1 MNTTELQ
8 NRVNKFIDDLCKK
21 EEFSH
26 LAIQVEISKNESK
39 SGEKVA
45 IDSNAVLS
53 IAKSIVADTII
64 SNFINE
70 LLNEDNTD
78 EHYVINITYTIIQ
91 ESKKETQFQS
101 GKPKYKLA
109 DVILPK
115 PKKDEINRAL
125 AMITQHE
132 KIYKEWGFE
141 EIDPSSKTI
150 LCFYGEPGTGKT
162 MCAHGIAEHLNRPIL
177 IASYAD
183 IQSEYVGVGPKNLK
197 AIFKQAE
204 EDNAILFFDE
214 ADSFLRKRTSDT
226 RDSAAMHYNSM
237 TNEMMKHLEDFNGV
251 VIFAT
256 NLTENTDKAFK
267 TRITASI
274 EFPVPDV
281 EIRALLIKGMIPSKV
296 PLSKP
301 FTNEDYFNIAS
312 KCDGFVGRDIRN
324 AVKAILAEGAM
335 KGVSELTL
343 KDFEDGFEKYKENK
357 NKLEEDIQGESS
369 DHSIY
374 EQIEWNSATSIVMA
388 LCSYMAWYDGAETE
402 EETEKLK
409 QIAKLLNRDKL
420 VITKLSD
427 LPNLEEL
434 CESIKKKKHQIESL
448 KYCASI
454 LSVSGDEEK
463 NIEMLR
469 KACAIFNL
477 DNTVFDEIT
486 KYYSIEKQRNLIS
499 IEFDKLLNAKD

>member
-8 NRVNKFIDDLCKK
+8 NRVNTFIDDLCKK

-26 LAIQVEISKNESK
+26 LAIQVQVSKKESK

-45 IDSNAVLS
+45 IESNAVLS
-53 IAKSIVADTII
+53 IAKSVVADTLI

-70 LLNEDNTD
+70 LLNEDNSD
-78 EHYVINITYTIIQ
+78 EHYVINITYAIIQ
-91 ESKKETQFQS
+91 KNQKETQFQS
-101 GKPKYKLA
+101 EKPKYKLA

-115 PKKDEINRAL
+115 PKKEEINKAL
-125 AMITQHE
+125 AMITHYE

-162 MCAHGIAEHLNRPIL
+162 MCAHGIAEYLNRPIL

-281 EIRALLIKGMIPSKV
+281 EMRALLIKGMIPSKA

-301 FTNEDYFNIAS
+301 FSNEDYSNIAS

-343 KDFEDGFEKYKENK
+343 QDFEDGFEKYKENK
-357 NKLEEDIQGESS
+357 NKLEEDIQGTTS

-374 EQIEWNSATSIVMA
+374 EQIEWNSATSLVMA
-388 LCSYMAWYDGAETE
+388 ICTYMAWYDGVETE

-420 VITKLSD
+420 IITKLSD

-434 CESIKKKKHQIESL
+434 CERIKKKKHQIETV
-448 KYCASI
+448 KYCISI
-454 LSVSGDEEK
+454 LSTSGDEVR
-463 NIEMLR
+463 NIDMLQ
-469 KACAIFNL
+469 KVCTIFNL
-477 DNTVFDEIT
+477 DNTILDEAT
-486 KYYSIEKQRNLIS
+486 NLYSIEKQRNKVS
-499 IEFDKLLNAKD
+499 FGFDNLLNTKD